1 MASCNSPIEMQLLQS
16 SANGNVDGN
25 GKTAQATWQEKEKIV
40 ASWDGVANTLKNHE
54 KLKLTLS

>member
-1 MASCNSPIEMQLLQS
+1 MQLLQS